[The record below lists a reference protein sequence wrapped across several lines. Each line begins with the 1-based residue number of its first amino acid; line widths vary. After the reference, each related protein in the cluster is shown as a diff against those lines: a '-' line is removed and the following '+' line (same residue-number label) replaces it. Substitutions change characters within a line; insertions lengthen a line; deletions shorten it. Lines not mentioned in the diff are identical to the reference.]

1 MRRVSRINEGVETST
16 VSTGR
21 DSVAVMRGGR
31 LGDLGLGLGDLGSL
45 HWNSLSLNSWSLNS
59 LRLKGRAARELS
71 SVGVVLEVKMCW
83 VRRIHKR
90 VEISSLLSRLS
101 LLDRG
106 KLSLDRS
113 GLSDRGRLSDRSS
126 LSDRSW
132 LSDRLPYRSRLCT
145 RSLTSRS
152 RLNKLSGC
160 RVRIKCSRV

>member
-16 VSTGR
+16 VSTGG
-21 DSVAVMRGGR
+21 DSVAVMRGGG

-101 LLDRG
+101 LLYRG
-106 KLSLDRS
+106 NKLSL
-113 GLSDRGRLSDRSS
+113 DRGRLSDRCG
-126 LSDRSW
+126 LSDRGW
-132 LSDRLPYRSRLCT
+132 LSDW
-145 RSLTSRS
+145 
-152 RLNKLSGC
+152 G
-160 RVRIKCSRV
+160 